1 METPGQ
7 VRLCLSMSDYH
18 PESWNPSWS
27 IETLLVG
34 LQSFMYHLHH
44 IIILIRTQ
52 DCLGFTYVFEMPP
65 IRILRP
71 MRWSRYEESNAIGSL
86 AAPAAERGRLAQA
99 SQAFNV
105 RNQVGAPSHAAPA
118 ALALDAILCRGRFD
132 WDLRP
137 CRA

>member
-1 METPGQ
+1 
-7 VRLCLSMSDYH
+7 
-18 PESWNPSWS
+18 
-27 IETLLVG
+27 
-34 LQSFMYHLHH
+34 
-44 IIILIRTQ
+44 
-52 DCLGFTYVFEMPP
+52 
-65 IRILRP
+65 

-137 CRA
+137 CHA

>member
-44 IIILIRTQ
+44 ITILIGTL
-52 DCLGFTYVFEMPP
+52 DCLRFT
-65 IRILRP
+65 
-71 MRWSRYEESNAIGSL
+71 
-86 AAPAAERGRLAQA
+86 
-99 SQAFNV
+99 
-105 RNQVGAPSHAAPA
+105 
-118 ALALDAILCRGRFD
+118 
-132 WDLRP
+132 
-137 CRA
+137 